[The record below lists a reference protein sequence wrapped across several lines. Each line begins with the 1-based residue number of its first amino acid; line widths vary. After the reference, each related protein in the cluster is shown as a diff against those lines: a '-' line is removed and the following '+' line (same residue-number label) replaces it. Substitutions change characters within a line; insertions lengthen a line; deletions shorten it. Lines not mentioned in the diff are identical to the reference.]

1 MQDKWIKDIFNEK
14 VMIELSNPIMH
25 SMTGDAR
32 YEKDTDESLKIEAVM
47 EELRSINKTTKN
59 LITVFE
65 SQIGEIDSVTE
76 NKVKEINK
84 LIGELNTYLKNKE

>member
-25 SMTGDAR
+25 SMTGDSM
-32 YEKDTDESLKIEAVM
+32 YQKDTEETAKIETVM
-47 EELRSINKTTKN
+47 EELRNINKTTKN

-65 SQIGEIDSVTE
+65 SQTDEIDDSIIDKI
-76 NKVKEINK
+76 NEINK
-84 LIGELNTYLKNKE
+84 NIIELNTYLKNK

>member
-25 SMTGDAR
+25 SITGDSK
-32 YEKDTDESLKIEAVM
+32 YQKDTEETAKIETVM
-47 EELRSINKTTKN
+47 EELRNINKTAKN

-65 SQIGEIDSVTE
+65 SQINEIDESVIDKI
-76 NKVKEINK
+76 NEINK
-84 LIGELNTYLKNKE
+84 NIIELNSYLKNK